1 MDTPEFAKGMA
12 DLMVLDSSL
21 YVMQAYDSLYQF
33 NNTGNPSRL
42 NAVLDAFTGGSMLVQ
57 ARNDGKF
64 DLIRP
69 DGTPISE
76 DLTGLSMNEVNL
88 KTRTVFD
95 SKYRST
101 IESAKAESNMLKFKS
116 MLKQA
121 EEKSKI
127 NSQAMADMLKKE
139 AAKAAN
145 LVETK
150 DADNGRIIYTTKGGQ
165 LVGAVEQKQVIEEVD
180 GVETPITKYV
190 EIPID
195 QISMGGAT
203 NSYMAQVKHR

>member
-1 MDTPEFAKGMA
+1 
-12 DLMVLDSSL
+12 
-21 YVMQAYDSLYQF
+21 
-33 NNTGNPSRL
+33 
-42 NAVLDAFTGGSMLVQ
+42 MLVQ

-69 DGTPISE
+69 DGTPISD

-101 IESAKAESNMLKFKS
+101 IESAKAESNKLKFES
-116 MLKQA
+116 MLKRA
-121 EEKSKI
+121 EETSKI
-127 NSQAMADMLKKE
+127 NSQAMADMLKE

-150 DADNGRIIYTTKGGQ
+150 DVDNGRILYTTRGGQ
-165 LVGAVEQKQVIEEVD
+165 LVGAIEQKQVIEEVD
-180 GVETPITKYV
+180 GVETPMTKYV
-190 EIPID
+190 NIPID

-203 NSYMAQVKHR
+203 NSYMDQVASIGR